1 MFHADKIRGMQNE
14 SISWGWTL
22 PVSTIMY
29 VYCAEIT
36 FQCVPGTS
44 KEDRGLS
51 STSFK
56 KCKRIVLITSVIHE
70 N

>member
-1 MFHADKIRGMQNE
+1 MFHADKVRGMQNE

-44 KEDRGLS
+44 RRTEAYHLHYSKNVMHGLNYLCDS
-51 STSFK
+51 
-56 KCKRIVLITSVIHE
+56 
-70 N
+70 